1 MSQFDLLS
9 TNSEPI
15 SNSVQRKDL
24 CLFSGMKTSMSN
36 VSVRRLYSREADGL
50 KAMVPPEHGADLE
63 SALKLLQTGR
73 ELSMVLA
80 L

>member
-1 MSQFDLLS
+1 
-9 TNSEPI
+9 
-15 SNSVQRKDL
+15 
-24 CLFSGMKTSMSN
+24 MSN

-63 SALKLLQTGR
+63 CALKLLQTGR